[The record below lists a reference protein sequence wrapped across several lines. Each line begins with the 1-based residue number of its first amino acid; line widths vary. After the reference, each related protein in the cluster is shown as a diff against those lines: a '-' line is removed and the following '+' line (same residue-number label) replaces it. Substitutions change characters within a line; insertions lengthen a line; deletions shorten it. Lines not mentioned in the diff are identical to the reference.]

1 MSRSKLADTPM
12 NLVQELMIHFWEEG
26 RLKVSHVVDLVA
38 RNIVDWDFVDSS
50 LTGFRDRQ
58 TALMVRWMHEEYT
71 EEAFEDIQS
80 KSGGKRRSSG
90 RRKSAGRLP
99 LGHRRES
106 KGILALAD
114 ALAKRSIFPA
124 LLELGKAVA
133 PGRSCPDN
141 LSAAVALSKCD
152 AEALKHAL
160 AAHLSLGDGRLCQ
173 ILAWLDLGEIR
184 SSWDPAWGSGV
195 SLTIQVPLPAIRRV
209 GRAPK
214 LAIALS
220 NARQKVMPA
229 LTEMILENPDRLG
242 TWIGCPEGMPGEQWE
257 NLSSACLLVANTVR
271 LPGRWRRL
279 SPGAPLSADPSGALE
294 TAMSMAPKQSAELL
308 EVVAKLSWDGP
319 SNLRVPP
326 KWPASRMLGR

>member
-1 MSRSKLADTPM
+1 M
-12 NLVQELMIHFWEEG
+12 NLVQELMVHFWDEG

-38 RNIVDWDFVDSS
+38 RNVIDWGFVDSS
-50 LTGFRDRQ
+50 LTGFRDRH

-71 EEAFEDIQS
+71 DEAFEDIYPEGGGIGRG
-80 KSGGKRRSSG
+80 SGG
-90 RRKSAGRLP
+90 RKPAGRFP
-99 LGHRRES
+99 FGRRRES
-106 KGILALAD
+106 KEFLSLAD
-114 ALAKRSIFPA
+114 VLAKRSIFPA
-124 LLELGKAVA
+124 LLELGKAVG
-133 PGRSCPDN
+133 PGRSCPDE

-152 AEALKHAL
+152 PKVLAQAL
-160 AAHLSLGDGRLCQ
+160 AAHLDLGEGRLCQ
-173 ILAWLDLGEIR
+173 ILAWLDLVEIR
-184 SSWDPAWGSGV
+184 SSWDPAWGTGA
-195 SLTIQVPLPAIRRV
+195 SLNIQVPLPPIRRV

-214 LAIALS
+214 FAIALS
-220 NARQKVMPA
+220 NARQTVMPA
-229 LTEMILENPDRLG
+229 LTEMILESPYLLG
-242 TWIGCPEGMPGEQWE
+242 TWIGYPEGMPRDLWE

-294 TAMSMAPKQSAELL
+294 TAMSMAPKLSAALL